1 MRKDYSVNF
10 TKEVATAKL
19 AANETAAMCAHQAI
33 QVLGGMCYGKEIPG
47 ERHYCD
53 TRITEIY
60 EETSRFRSWLLSLMY
75 SRNIINDILVISI
88 YILI

>member
-1 MRKDYSVNF
+1 MMKDYSVNL

-60 EETSRFRSWLLSLMY
+60 EETSKVQK
-75 SRNIINDILVISI
+75 LVIVSNVFKE
-88 YILI
+88 YNK